1 MGETRIHLIEGMQF
15 VGTGSSGHSVL
26 MDASLKVSGGKDSA
40 ARPVDLLLI
49 ALGGCTGMDVI
60 SILRKMKT
68 EPAAFSIKIDD
79 ERAEDYPHVVTKVH
93 ITYYV
98 TNDVPEENLKKAI
111 DLSLSKYCPIAN
123 TIAGVT
129 KITSSYEIGTN
140 LRG

>member
-1 MGETRIHLIEGMQF
+1 MGETRINLISGMQF

-26 MDASLKVSGGKDSA
+26 MDASTKVSGGKDSA
-40 ARPVDLLLI
+40 ARPLDLMLI

-60 SILRKMKT
+60 SILRKMRT
-68 EPAAFSIKIDD
+68 EPAAFSIKIDE
-79 ERAEDYPHVVTKVH
+79 ERAKEYPQVVTKVH

-129 KITSSYEIGTN
+129 KITSNYEIGTEI
-140 LRG
+140 

>member
-1 MGETRIHLIEGMQF
+1 MGETRVKLISNMQF
-15 VGTGSSGHSVL
+15 VGTGDSGHSVL
-26 MDASLKVSGGKDSA
+26 MDASPKNAGKDSA
-40 ARPVDLLLI
+40 ARPLELMLI

-60 SILRKMKT
+60 SILRKMRT
-68 EPAAFSIKIDD
+68 EPAAFSIKICD
-79 ERAEDYPHVVTKVH
+79 ERAEEYPQVVTKIH

-129 KITSSYEIGTN
+129 KITSSYEIGTET
-140 LRG
+140 